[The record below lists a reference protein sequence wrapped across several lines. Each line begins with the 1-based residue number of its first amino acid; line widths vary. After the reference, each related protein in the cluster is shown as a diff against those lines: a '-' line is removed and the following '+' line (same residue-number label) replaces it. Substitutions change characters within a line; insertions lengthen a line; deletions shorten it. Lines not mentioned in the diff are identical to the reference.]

1 MKWRTMEIL
10 AQAPMTCVPDQLA
23 DEIRLAAEFFMDN
36 PHGDQIVFGEVG
48 KGWIATPVTTLEFGR
63 RFADSVAVQ
72 EACKA
77 DKRTLLK
84 YRA

>member
-1 MKWRTMEIL
+1 MKWHTMATL

-23 DEIRLAAEFFMDN
+23 DEIRLAADFFADN
-36 PHGDQIVFGEVG
+36 PHGAEIVFGEVG
-48 KGWIATPVTTLEFGR
+48 AGWVATPVTVLDAGR

>member
-1 MKWRTMEIL
+1 MKWHTMASL

-23 DEIRLAAEFFMDN
+23 DEIRLAAEFFAEN
-36 PHGDQIVFGEVG
+36 PHGAEIVFGEAG
-48 KGWIATPVTTLEFGR
+48 AGWVATPVTTLEAGR
-63 RFADSVAVQ
+63 RFADSANLRD
-72 EACKA
+72 ACKN